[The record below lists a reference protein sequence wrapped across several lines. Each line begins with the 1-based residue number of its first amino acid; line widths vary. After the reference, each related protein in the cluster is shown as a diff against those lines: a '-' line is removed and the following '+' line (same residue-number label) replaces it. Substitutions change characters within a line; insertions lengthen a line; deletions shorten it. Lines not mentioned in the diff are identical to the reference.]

1 MPSADATKPGTGSIR
16 PLERGDLDQVA
27 ALYTRIAR
35 PHEGATPRGL
45 AEHFADTL
53 LDQPWADP
61 EIPSLVYDEDGRIG
75 GFIGT
80 HVRRFELHGRPL
92 RLAYGGQLVTDPGV
106 RRAAVGLFLLRT
118 FLRGPQDV
126 ALTDT
131 AGEAT
136 RRMWTGLG
144 GWPAEL
150 QSLSWFRIFRPLSIL
165 ADYSFRERR
174 PRQSAHFAQR
184 VAGAVDRPLSPRLA
198 PRAAVNALR
207 AEPLVPETLLEGV
220 AALAPRLG
228 PAYDLPF
235 LRWLLPS
242 VASVASRGTL
252 IANALHY
259 RGSIAGWYLYFLRSG
274 GMSDVLQVVGL
285 GGRVGEVVDH
295 MFVDAQHRGAAML
308 RGRIEPRLLE
318 PLARRQCLFRYNG
331 GALVHARD
339 DDVAAALSHP
349 DSLLTRID
357 GEWWMGHHLES
368 FA

>member
-1 MPSADATKPGTGSIR
+1 M
-16 PLERGDLDQVA
+16 L
-27 ALYTRIAR
+27 
-35 PHEGATPRGL
+35 
-45 AEHFADTL
+45 
-53 LDQPWADP
+53 
-61 EIPSLVYDEDGRIG
+61 
-75 GFIGT
+75 
-80 HVRRFELHGRPL
+80 
-92 RLAYGGQLVTDPGV
+92 
-106 RRAAVGLFLLRT
+106 RAAVGLFLLRP

-126 ALTDT
+126 AVLTDT

-150 QSLSWFRIFRPLSIL
+150 QSLSWFRLFRPLSIL
-165 ADYSFRERR
+165 ADDPFRERR

-228 PAYDLPF
+228 PAYRPPIPALAPPERRVCRFAGNADRQRASRPRVDRGLVP
-235 LRWLLPS
+235 LLP
-242 VASVASRGTL
+242 
-252 IANALHY
+252 
-259 RGSIAGWYLYFLRSG
+259 RSG
-274 GMSDVLQVVGL
+274 GMSDVLQVVGV

-295 MFVDAQHRGAAML
+295 MFVDAQQRGAATL